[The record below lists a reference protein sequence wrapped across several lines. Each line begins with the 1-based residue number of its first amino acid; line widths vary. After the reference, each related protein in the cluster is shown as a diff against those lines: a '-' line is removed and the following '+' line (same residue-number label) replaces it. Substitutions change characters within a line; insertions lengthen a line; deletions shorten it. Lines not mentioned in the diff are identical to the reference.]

1 MAPSRHDARPGGEDV
16 APRPWWAHRGLSV
29 RGGRLQIA
37 GRDAEAVAREHGTPL
52 YAYDVMRIGE
62 QIESLLDAV
71 GNSRLATRVRVA
83 MKAQHEPEILE
94 YVRRRF
100 CPYGDRG
107 VGIDVA
113 SPGEV
118 MRALDCGWSPE
129 LISYTGTNVAER
141 DLDVI
146 LSHPIHINLDGI
158 SQLHRVGRRAPG
170 RRVGVRVNS
179 CVGAAH
185 GMGDVSLYC
194 GPKPTKFGIYPDR
207 LPEAVKVANE
217 YGLSIVT
224 LHAHVA
230 RMVLDEDL
238 GSYAKV
244 LRSLAD
250 CARILQDLGCP
261 LEEVNVGGGLGVP
274 TIDAEKSLDLARVVS
289 LWEEHLGP
297 LGVHVGSENG
307 EFFSRESGILLAEVV
322 TVEDRDGVLFVGVDA
337 GWNVF
342 NLRFIFGQHH
352 PVVLCRDVFGAPAR
366 HVTVAGNINQGP
378 DLFAEDWPLPEV
390 REGDIIAVLGA
401 GAYAQAASLD
411 THCLR
416 PHARAVFFHNRL
428 PDDDPV

>member
-1 MAPSRHDARPGGEDV
+1 
-16 APRPWWAHRGLSV
+16 
-29 RGGRLQIA
+29 
-37 GRDAEAVAREHGTPL
+37 VARTCGTPL
-52 YAYDVMRIGE
+52 YAYDVMRIAE
-62 QIESLLDAV
+62 QIERLLGAA

-94 YVRRRF
+94 YVRRHF
-100 CPYGDRG
+100 CLDGDRG
-107 VGIDVA
+107 VGIDVS

-118 MRALDCGWSPE
+118 MRALACGWSPE
-129 LISYTGTNVAER
+129 LISYTGTNVSER
-141 DLDVI
+141 DLDII
-146 LSHPIHINLDGI
+146 LSHAIHINLDGI

-170 RRVGVRVNS
+170 RRVGVRLNP

-194 GPKPTKFGIYPDR
+194 GPKPTKFGIYPER

-238 GSYAKV
+238 ESYARV
-244 LRSLAD
+244 LSSLAD

-274 TIDAEKSLDLARVVS
+274 TIDGEKPLDLVRVVG

-322 TVEDRDGVLFVGVDA
+322 TVEDRDGALFVGVDA

-342 NLRFIFGQHH
+342 NLRFIFGQQH
-352 PVVLCRDVFGAPAR
+352 PVVLCRDVLGASAR

-390 REGDIIAVLGA
+390 AEGDILAVLGA

-416 PHARAVFFHNRL
+416 PHARAVFFDDRL
-428 PDDDPV
+428 SDEDPSAMRHGSPAKQGSVRGPE